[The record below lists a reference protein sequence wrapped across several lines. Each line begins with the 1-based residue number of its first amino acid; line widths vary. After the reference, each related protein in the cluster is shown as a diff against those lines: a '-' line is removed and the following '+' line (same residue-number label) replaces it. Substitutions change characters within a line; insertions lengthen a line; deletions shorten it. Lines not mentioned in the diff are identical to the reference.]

1 MKFALIGYGK
11 MGKAVEETALS
22 LNHSIHVIIDN
33 SGDWALKGGQLRE
46 CDAAIEFTMPS
57 VAVGN
62 IKACFDAGVPVVC
75 GTTGWNDRRQ
85 EVTDYCI
92 EKNGAIIHS
101 SNFSL
106 GVNILFEINRKLA
119 GLMNPHQMYDVS
131 IEEIHHTQKL
141 DSPSG
146 TAISLAEDI
155 LANINR
161 KKAWINEPSG
171 ERSDLVIHSVR
182 FDAVPGT
189 HTVTYESENDLISI
203 RHEAKNRKGLAL
215 GAVMAAEFI
224 AGKKG
229 IFTMKDLL
237 GI

>member
-11 MGKAVEETALS
+11 MGKAVEEIALS
-22 LNHSIHVIIDN
+22 RNHNIHVIIDSSN
-33 SGDWALKGGQLRE
+33 DWALKGSLLKE

-75 GTTGWNDRRQ
+75 GTTGWNNYRG
-85 EVTDYCI
+85 EVVNYCM
-92 EKNGAIIHS
+92 EKNGALIYS

-106 GVNILFEINRKLA
+106 GVNIFFEINRRLA
-119 GLMNPHQMYDVS
+119 TLMNPHQMYDVS
-131 IEEIHHTQKL
+131 IEEVHHTQKL

-146 TAISLAEDI
+146 TAITLAEDI
-155 LANINR
+155 LADINR
-161 KKAWINEPSG
+161 KQAWVNELSENPA
-171 ERSDLVIHSVR
+171 DLVIRSVR

-189 HTVTYESENDLISI
+189 HTVIYESENDLII
-203 RHEAKNRKGLAL
+203 LRHEAKNRKGLAL
-215 GAVMAAEFI
+215 GALLAAEFI